1 MRKTRIGKQ
10 EDIRIS
16 IGKLETVRCDGK
28 SAEVSFAQEYGS
40 ATYTDKVQ
48 KTLSWENVQGIW
60 KITREA
66 VTQGRSY

>member
-1 MRKTRIGKQ
+1 MRKARLSKQ
-10 EDIRIS
+10 EDIRITVD
-16 IGKLETVRCDGK
+16 KLETVRCDGK

-40 ATYTDKVQ
+40 ATYKDKVQ
-48 KTLSWENVQGIW
+48 KTLSWENVQGTW